1 MLVMGAVV
9 GEEGVYRNSAFYS
22 ICCGPKT
29 ALKITF
35 FLIKQRK
42 ENYVR
47 QI

>member
-1 MLVMGAVV
+1 MLVVGAVV

-35 FLIKQRK
+35 FFFLITKGK
-42 ENYVR
+42 KTM
-47 QI
+47 